1 MIKKHS
7 DDPNVE
13 HAATQALSIIK
24 TVLESLPPA
33 SSFDYGGHTLKIG
46 EYDVCATCTK
56 PIAEA
61 QQANDALLKQAG
73 EIDDAT
79 VKEHVEVAAQLFRTE
94 AEAAVIR
101 AELHNGFGTEKILN
115 FILGFQYEH
124 DIHDDYHH
132 SHKNG
137 N

>member
-13 HAATQALSIIK
+13 LAATQALSIIK
-24 TVLESLPPA
+24 TVLESLPAA
-33 SSFDYGGHTLKIG
+33 SSFDYGGHVLGIG

-61 QQANDALLKQAG
+61 QQASNALLKQVEA
-73 EIDDAT
+73 IDDDT
-79 VKEHVEVAAQLFRTE
+79 VKEHLEVAAQLFRTE